1 MTVQMKCILGL
12 GNPGRKYALT
22 RHNVG
27 FMVVD
32 RLARRLGVSFA
43 DRSMN
48 DVALASVNPRDYAIN
63 RGQEFFR
70 EPIQVILAKPKT
82 YMNRSG
88 IAVEELLGDF
98 SLTIRDILVV
108 HDDMDLAFGK
118 IRFKYNGSSGGH
130 KGIQSIIDTLN
141 DNGFPRLKIGI
152 GRPESGV
159 DPVEYVLSPF
169 DDEESLSLVL
179 DTAVSGV
186 IDSLVFGLAEAMN
199 RYNRTMD
206 LEEYGNK

>member
-1 MTVQMKCILGL
+1 MTVRMKCILGL

-48 DVALASVNPRDYAIN
+48 DVALVSVNPRDYAIN

-169 DDEESLSLVL
+169 DDEELLSLVL

>member
-48 DVALASVNPRDYAIN
+48 DVALVSVNPRDYAIN

>member
-1 MTVQMKCILGL
+1 MKCILGL

-48 DVALASVNPRDYAIN
+48 DVALASVNPRDYAMN

-169 DDEESLSLVL
+169 DDEELLSLVL

>member
-1 MTVQMKCILGL
+1 MKCILGL

-32 RLARRLGVSFA
+32 RLARRLGVSFY

-48 DVALASVNPRDYAIN
+48 DVALASVNPRDYDIN
-63 RGQEFFR
+63 RGQELFR

-88 IAVEELLGDF
+88 IAVQEILGDF
-98 SLTIRDILVV
+98 PLTIRDILVV

>member
-1 MTVQMKCILGL
+1 MKCVLGL

-32 RLARRLGVSFA
+32 RLARRLGVSFY

-48 DVALASVNPRDYAIN
+48 DVALASVNPRDYDIN
-63 RGQEFFR
+63 RGQELFR

-88 IAVEELLGDF
+88 IAVQEILGDF
-98 SLTIRDILVV
+98 PLTIRDILVV

-186 IDSLVFGLAEAMN
+186 IDSLVYGLAEAMN

>member
-1 MTVQMKCILGL
+1 MKCILGL

-32 RLARRLGVSFA
+32 RLARRLGVFFSE
-43 DRSMN
+43 RSMN
-48 DVALASVNPRDYAIN
+48 DVALASVNPRDYDIN
-63 RGQEFFR
+63 RGQEFSR

-88 IAVEELLGDF
+88 IAVQEILGDF
-98 SLTIRDILVV
+98 PLTTRDILVV

>member
-1 MTVQMKCILGL
+1 
-12 GNPGRKYALT
+12 
-22 RHNVG
+22 
-27 FMVVD
+27 
-32 RLARRLGVSFA
+32 
-43 DRSMN
+43 
-48 DVALASVNPRDYAIN
+48 
-63 RGQEFFR
+63 
-70 EPIQVILAKPKT
+70 
-82 YMNRSG
+82 
-88 IAVEELLGDF
+88 
-98 SLTIRDILVV
+98 
-108 HDDMDLAFGK
+108 MDLAFGK

>member
-32 RLARRLGVSFA
+32 RLARRLGVSFS

-48 DVALASVNPRDYAIN
+48 DVALASVNPRDYDIN
-63 RGQEFFR
+63 RGQEFSR

-88 IAVEELLGDF
+88 IAVQEILGDF
-98 SLTIRDILVV
+98 PLTIRDILVV

>member
-1 MTVQMKCILGL
+1 MTVRMKCILGL

>member
-32 RLARRLGVSFA
+32 RLARRLGVSFY

-48 DVALASVNPRDYAIN
+48 DVALASVNPRDYDIN
-63 RGQEFFR
+63 RGQELFR

-88 IAVEELLGDF
+88 IAVQEILGDF
-98 SLTIRDILVV
+98 PLTIRDILVV

-186 IDSLVFGLAEAMN
+186 IDSLVYGLAEAMN

>member
-1 MTVQMKCILGL
+1 VTVRMKCILGL

-48 DVALASVNPRDYAIN
+48 DVALASVNPRDYAMN

-169 DDEESLSLVL
+169 DDEELLSLVL

>member
-1 MTVQMKCILGL
+1 MKCILGL

-32 RLARRLGVSFA
+32 RLARRLGVSFS

-48 DVALASVNPRDYAIN
+48 DVALASVNPRDYDIN
-63 RGQEFFR
+63 RGQELFR

-88 IAVEELLGDF
+88 IAVQEILGDF
-98 SLTIRDILVV
+98 PLTIRDILVV

>member
-1 MTVQMKCILGL
+1 MKCILGL

-32 RLARRLGVSFA
+32 RLARRLGVSFY

-48 DVALASVNPRDYAIN
+48 DVALASVNPRDYDIN
-63 RGQEFFR
+63 RGQELFR

-88 IAVEELLGDF
+88 IAVQEILGDF
-98 SLTIRDILVV
+98 PLTIRDILVV

-186 IDSLVFGLAEAMN
+186 IDSLVYGLAEAMN

>member
-1 MTVQMKCILGL
+1 MKCILGL

-48 DVALASVNPRDYAIN
+48 DVALVSVNPRDYAIN

-169 DDEESLSLVL
+169 DDEELLSLVL

>member
-1 MTVQMKCILGL
+1 MTVRMKCILGL

-48 DVALASVNPRDYAIN
+48 DVALASVNPRDYATN

-169 DDEESLSLVL
+169 DDEELLSLVL

>member
-32 RLARRLGVSFA
+32 KLARRLGVSFA

-130 KGIQSIIDTLN
+130 KGIQSIIDTVN

>member
-1 MTVQMKCILGL
+1 MTVRMKCILGL

-48 DVALASVNPRDYAIN
+48 DVALASVNPRDYAMN

-169 DDEESLSLVL
+169 DDEELLSLVL

>member
-1 MTVQMKCILGL
+1 MTVRMKCILGL

-48 DVALASVNPRDYAIN
+48 DVALVSVNPRDYAIN

>member
-1 MTVQMKCILGL
+1 MKCILGL

>member
-1 MTVQMKCILGL
+1 VTVRMKCILGL

-48 DVALASVNPRDYAIN
+48 DVALVSVNPRDYAIN

-169 DDEESLSLVL
+169 DDEELLSLVL

>member
-1 MTVQMKCILGL
+1 VTVQMKCILGL
-12 GNPGRKYALT
+12 GNPGKKYALT

-32 RLARRLGVSFA
+32 RLARRLGILFF
-43 DRSMN
+43 DRGMN
-48 DVALASVNPRDYAIN
+48 DVALGSINPCDYGVGIDQ
-63 RGQEFFR
+63 GIDQ
-70 EPIQVILAKPKT
+70 EPIKVILAKPKT

-88 IAVEELLGDF
+88 VAVAELLGDF
-98 SLTIRDILVV
+98 SLSNTDILVV

-118 IRFKYNGSSGGH
+118 IRFRYNGSSGGH
-130 KGIQSIIDTLN
+130 KGVQSIIDAIN
-141 DNGFPRLKIGI
+141 DNGFARLKIGI
-152 GRPESGV
+152 GRPEPHV

-169 DDEESLSLVL
+169 DDQDMLSFVL

-186 IDSLVFGLAEAMN
+186 IDSLVLGLGEAMN
-199 RYNRTMD
+199 RYNRSLD